1 MRINDLCFS
10 YGAKQ
15 IFTHFSLNLPDT
27 GITALVGPSGCGK
40 TTLLR
45 LLAGL
50 ETPDS
55 GTLVVPKPERT
66 AILFQEN
73 RLIPGLVAEKQ
84 IALVSA
90 GPKPPEYWLEAVG
103 LAGEAQTLPERLSGG
118 MQRRLALARC
128 LSYAQDKAWMLL
140 DEPFTG
146 VDAARIQ
153 ALSEVLRGMKIPILF
168 TAHDQES
175 LAMADEILPI
185 EGNIP

>member
-1 MRINDLCFS
+1 MKIADLCFS
-10 YGAKQ
+10 YGDKQ
-15 IFTHFSLNLPDT
+15 IFKHYSLALPDT

-55 GTLVVPKPERT
+55 GIMEAPKPERT

-73 RLIPGLVAEKQ
+73 RLIPRLPAEKQ
-84 IALVSA
+84 IALVSS
-90 GPKPPEYWLEAVG
+90 GPKPPEYYLEAVG
-103 LAGEAQTLPERLSGG
+103 LKGEEKTPPEQLSGG

-128 LSYAQDKAWMLL
+128 LSYAQDKEWMLL

-146 VDAARIQ
+146 VDATRIQ
-153 ALSEVLRGMKIPILF
+153 ALSEVLRNMEIPILF

-175 LAMADEILPI
+175 LAMADVILPVSS
-185 EGNIP
+185 N